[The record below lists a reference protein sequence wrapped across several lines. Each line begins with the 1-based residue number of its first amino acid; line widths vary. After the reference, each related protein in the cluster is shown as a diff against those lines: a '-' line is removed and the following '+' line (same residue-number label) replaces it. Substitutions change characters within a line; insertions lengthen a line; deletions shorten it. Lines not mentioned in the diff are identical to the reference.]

1 MKNLDQAKKLA
12 ERMMEI
18 GKGAGRKIKVVL
30 SNMDEPL
37 GHAIGNGNEIIEAI
51 EFLKGNCADDVKE
64 VVYTIAGLALKEK
77 GEISELC
84 EACKKIDKV
93 IKNGS
98 ALEIL
103 AEFIGES
110 GGNKE
115 LVNNYDLLPKAKYKM
130 EIFSENA
137 GYIKRIKT
145 EKIGK
150 AAMIIGAGRAK
161 KGDEIDHSA
170 GINIFKKVGE
180 KISKNEKIAE
190 IYYND
195 DKNINESKDM
205 VLNAFELTKEK
216 IEKPRA
222 VLEIIE

>member
-1 MKNLDQAKKLA
+1 
-12 ERMMEI
+12 
-18 GKGAGRKIKVVL
+18 
-30 SNMDEPL
+30 
-37 GHAIGNGNEIIEAI
+37 
-51 EFLKGNCADDVKE
+51 
-64 VVYTIAGLALKEK
+64 
-77 GEISELC
+77 
-84 EACKKIDKV
+84 
-93 IKNGS
+93 
-98 ALEIL
+98 
-103 AEFIGES
+103 
-110 GGNKE
+110 
-115 LVNNYDLLPKAKYKM
+115 M

-205 VLNAFELTKEK
+205 VLDAFELTKEK